1 MDGASPAPPAASSPS
16 ARTISDAERRAWKRT
31 PDFAATARPPVAN
44 CFAAGF
50 AAETRAV
57 RGAIA
62 AADMVMVAIVV
73 SRCRRRRSI
82 DARDD
87 DVRGGVARDATRE
100 STSRRIH
107 RETLLVARISGFS
120 ATGWIRRSI
129 FVRSV

>member
-1 MDGASPAPPAASSPS
+1 
-16 ARTISDAERRAWKRT
+16 
-31 PDFAATARPPVAN
+31 
-44 CFAAGF
+44 
-50 AAETRAV
+50 V